1 MGKLVLLFTTL
12 PLVELFLLLELSDV
26 VGGWTTVLLVLVS
39 GILGAVVARAEGV
52 RVLAQWRQTLA
63 TGSMPSDGVMSG
75 MLLLLG
81 CALLITPGVL
91 TDALALALLLP
102 WSRRWIAQRLT
113 ERVERAISQGHL
125 RVVHAHARAGS
136 PFDMGA
142 RSARHSAP
150 SVIDVEGES
159 VDADRPRP
167 RLDS

>member
-26 VGGWTTVLLVLVS
+26 VGGWTTVMLVLAS
-39 GILGAVVARAEGV
+39 GILGAVVARAEGL

-91 TDALALALLLP
+91 TDVVAIALLLP
-102 WSRRWIAQRLT
+102 WSRRWIAARLT
-113 ERVERAISQGHL
+113 ERVERAIAQGNL
-125 RVVHAHARAGS
+125 RVVHARARAA
-136 PFDMGA
+136 PFGPSGRAA
-142 RSARHSAP
+142 RRSAP

-159 VDADRPRP
+159 VEAERSHP